1 MMPPIVRPGNPP
13 ESIAQPGGPP
23 SLRSSSGFPG
33 VRTGQLGVGPYAG
46 RVRARRVLVIGI
58 GAGDPSLL
66 TIQAVAAIAEVD
78 AFIVVDKG
86 EGARDLAAV
95 RAHVLERHATRR
107 PFREVHIADTRRRP
121 DVPYTEAVATWHAD
135 RVAAFE
141 RSLIDDVADGEC
153 AGLLVWGDPALYDS
167 TLRIIDQVSALGTLM
182 LDVEVIP
189 GISSVQLLAARHRI
203 PLNRIGEP
211 VQITTGRR
219 LAEGLPIGVADVVV
233 LLDANN
239 SFLTVIDQPYEIF
252 WGAYLGTPDELLI
265 SGPLA
270 DVADE
275 IVRVRDGA
283 RQRKGW
289 MFDIYLLRR
298 IA

>member
-1 MMPPIVRPGNPP
+1 MTPRIVRSRHPA
-13 ESIAQPGGPP
+13 S
-23 SLRSSSGFPG
+23 SLLSHPDFRDCEWSGCG
-33 VRTGQLGVGPYAG
+33 SGRTLG

-58 GAGDPSLL
+58 GAGDPNLL
-66 TIQAVAAIAEVD
+66 TIQAAQAIATVD

-86 EGARDLAAV
+86 DGASDLAAA
-95 RAHVLERHATRR
+95 RSRILERHATRR
-107 PFREVHIADTRRRP
+107 PYREVHIADTRRRT
-121 DVPYTEAVATWHAD
+121 DVPYTEAVATWHGD
-135 RVAAFE
+135 RVVAFE

-167 TLRIIDQVSALGTLM
+167 TLRIIDQVSALGNLT
-182 LDVEVIP
+182 LDVDVIP

-219 LAEGLPIGVADVVV
+219 LADGLPIGVDDVVV
-233 LLDANN
+233 MVDANN
-239 SFLTVIDQPYEIF
+239 SFLSVIDQPYEIF

-265 SGPLA
+265 AGPLA

-275 IVRVRDGA
+275 IVSVRTAA

-298 IA
+298 TT